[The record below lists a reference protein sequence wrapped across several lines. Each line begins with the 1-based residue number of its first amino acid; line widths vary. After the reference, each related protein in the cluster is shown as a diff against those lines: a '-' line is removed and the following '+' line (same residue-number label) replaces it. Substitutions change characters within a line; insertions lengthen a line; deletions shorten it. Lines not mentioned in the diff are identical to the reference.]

1 MSPNEKGIGRPFS
14 GDERKATMIRL
25 RMEPQEV
32 AELDRIAK
40 LMQTTRSGVIREG
53 LKLIR
58 EKVSKEN
65 SR

>member
-1 MSPNEKGIGRPFS
+1 MSPTEKGIGRPFS
-14 GDERKATMIRL
+14 GDERKATTIRL

-53 LKLIR
+53 LKLIQ
-58 EKVSKEN
+58 EKVSKDN

>member
-14 GDERKATMIRL
+14 GDERKTTTIRL

-32 AELDRIAK
+32 AELDRIAE